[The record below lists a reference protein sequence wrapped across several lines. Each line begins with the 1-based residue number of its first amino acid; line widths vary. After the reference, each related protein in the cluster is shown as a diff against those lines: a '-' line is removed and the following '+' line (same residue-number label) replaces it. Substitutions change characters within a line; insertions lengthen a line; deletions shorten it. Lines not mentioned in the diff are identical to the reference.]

1 MLDRLPMRLTANPTS
16 STFLMKKGVYFSY
29 TLHHSNSHF
38 AKHVIVIHFPNLG
51 GIRMKNA
58 KRSFIIGIIL
68 SLFFN
73 ITISYAEGYNPGDS
87 FQIITDG
94 AYKYSYA
101 PSSIYD

>member
-1 MLDRLPMRLTANPTS
+1 
-16 STFLMKKGVYFSY
+16 
-29 TLHHSNSHF
+29 
-38 AKHVIVIHFPNLG
+38 
-51 GIRMKNA
+51 MKNA

-101 PSSIYD
+101 PSSIYDWPYEYHYYCGNSVDNQVKDHVYLKKYNVTTNTWTAR